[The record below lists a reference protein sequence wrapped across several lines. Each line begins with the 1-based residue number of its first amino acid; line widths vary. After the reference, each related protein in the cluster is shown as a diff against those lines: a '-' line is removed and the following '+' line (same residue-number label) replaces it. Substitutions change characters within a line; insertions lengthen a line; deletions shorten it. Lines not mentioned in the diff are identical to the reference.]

1 MDYCTLGSFPAAQT
15 RHSISHLQRWANTK
29 GRRGVSLKCLDVQK
43 KKQTDASDRQ
53 TDQPTSSPSQKC
65 HISKC
70 LATSFSSS
78 SSFEGRWRERGF
90 SSSEVKMPITV
101 IISTKAVQV
110 FCDAAQAFVCAIVSL
125 SDTETIKG
133 ACSRQGK
140 EKSQNCEIKSNDYE
154 LKVIIMC

>member
-1 MDYCTLGSFPAAQT
+1 
-15 RHSISHLQRWANTK
+15 
-29 GRRGVSLKCLDVQK
+29 
-43 KKQTDASDRQ
+43 
-53 TDQPTSSPSQKC
+53 
-65 HISKC
+65 
-70 LATSFSSS
+70 
-78 SSFEGRWRERGF
+78 
-90 SSSEVKMPITV
+90 MPITV